1 MCKIMKVL
9 IDLLGAREHP
19 DLHSLC
25 RSCGGQPPWPN
36 NTGESARRAALRHGD
51 SRQLVR
57 RIADRQARCARAT
70 SADPASTRSGPER
83 PAPECSLHRDREP
96 HGGGRMWRTRLRTE
110 MASVASGHFLWGI
123 GESKPPVLLASECLT
138 LLYRIPRKVLVKQ
151 CGQWGRDDELLGL
164 GPRAVPAVLHKG

>member
-1 MCKIMKVL
+1 MEVSGSPRPDGRQGSVSPPGCGFSRQNGRMCKIMKVL

-36 NTGESARRAALRHGD
+36 NTGESARRAALRHGH

-110 MASVASGHFLWGI
+110 MVSVASGHLLWGI
-123 GESKPPVLLASECLT
+123 GESSR
-138 LLYRIPRKVLVKQ
+138 LYCWHLSV
-151 CGQWGRDDELLGL
+151 
-164 GPRAVPAVLHKG
+164 